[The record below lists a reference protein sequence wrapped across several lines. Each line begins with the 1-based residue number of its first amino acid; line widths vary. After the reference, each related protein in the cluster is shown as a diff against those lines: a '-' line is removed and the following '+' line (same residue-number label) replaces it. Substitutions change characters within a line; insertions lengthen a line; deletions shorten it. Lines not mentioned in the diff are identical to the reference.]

1 MLRPVWHL
9 SCYRVQMK
17 SPLPRLVAAALL
29 LGACA
34 AARSAE
40 RIPIK
45 VIALAGFEV
54 GDDSGDAPGDFQ
66 FWVEREK
73 LTERV
78 EVPGA
83 PHALLRNA
91 EGLYA
96 DVAGNTR
103 DPQMTPLPTSELVM
117 ALCLD
122 PQLDLSRTYWIVNGI
137 AGIDPAF
144 GPMGSA
150 VWAETVVDGDAM
162 REIDESEA
170 PSKWPY
176 GLFAIGT
183 DTPGVLPTAGGT
195 AGGWGGAKLQYT
207 MAYPLNKRLAHWAY
221 ETSKDVELPDS
232 PKLRAWRSRYVGY
245 PQAQLPPR
253 VMIGDALGSVR
264 YWHGP
269 RRTQWARDWVRAWT
283 NGKGTF
289 ATTSM
294 EAQDYVGTL
303 TRMAAKGYLDIN
315 RVMVMRSASN
325 YCMPPPGVAVTQTMG
340 DESLGTDASLEAAY
354 RSSAAVAHELLRN
367 WPKYYATIPGGPP

>member
-1 MLRPVWHL
+1 MLPARGTL
-9 SCYRVQMK
+9 RATQGIIMK
-17 SPLPRLVAAALL
+17 PRLALAALFL
-29 LGACA
+29 VLPGLVPRARA
-34 AARSAE
+34 AD

-54 GDDSGDAPGDFQ
+54 GDDTGDAPGEFQ

-73 LTERV
+73 LTERL

-83 PHALLRNA
+83 PHALLHNA
-91 EGLYA
+91 DGLYA

-122 PQLDLSRTYWIVNGI
+122 PQLDLSHTYWIVNGI

-150 VWAETVVDGDAM
+150 VWAENVVDGDAM

-170 PSKWPY
+170 PASWPY

-183 DTPGVLPTAGGT
+183 NTPGVLPTDGGT

-207 MAYPLNKRLAHWAY
+207 MNYPLNKKLVHWAY
-221 ETSKDVELPDS
+221 DVSKGVELPDS
-232 PKLRAWRSRYVGY
+232 SALKAWRARYTGF
-245 PQAQLPPR
+245 PKAQLPPQ

-269 RRTQWARDWVRAWT
+269 KRPSGRATGSRPGPVARAPSPRPLWRRRTTWAH
-283 NGKGTF
+283 
-289 ATTSM
+289 
-294 EAQDYVGTL
+294 
-303 TRMAAKGYLDIN
+303 
-315 RVMVMRSASN
+315 
-325 YCMPPPGVAVTQTMG
+325 
-340 DESLGTDASLEAAY
+340 
-354 RSSAAVAHELLRN
+354 SSAWR
-367 WPKYYATIPGGPP
+367 PRATSTSIGSWS

>member
-1 MLRPVWHL
+1 MDLRL
-9 SCYRVQMK
+9 FRRLK
-17 SPLPRLVAAALL
+17 LPLLALAAATAL
-29 LGACA
+29 API
-34 AARSAE
+34 ARAQDVVA
-40 RIPIK
+40 IK
-45 VIALAGFEV
+45 VIALTGFEV
-54 GDDSGDAPGDFQ
+54 GDDTGDAPGELQ

-73 LTERV
+73 LTQRI

-83 PHALLRNA
+83 PHALLGNA

-96 DVAGNTR
+96 EVSDNTR
-103 DPQMTPLPTSELVM
+103 DPQMTPLPASELVM

-122 PQLDLSRTYWIVNGI
+122 PHLDLHHTYWIVNGI

-150 VWAETVVDGDAM
+150 VWAENVVDGDAM

-170 PSKWPY
+170 PAGWPY

-183 DTPGVLPTAGGT
+183 DKPGALPTDGGT

-207 MAYPLNKRLAHWAY
+207 MAYPLNHRLAHWAY
-221 ETSKDVELPDS
+221 ATSKGVELPDS
-232 PKLRAWRSRYVGY
+232 PQLMAWRQKYVGF
-245 PQAQLPPR
+245 PNAQLAPR

-269 RRTQWARDWVRAWT
+269 RRTQWARDWVKAWT
-283 NGKGTF
+283 RGKGTF

-303 TRMAAKGYLDIN
+303 SRMAAKGYLDFS

-325 YCMPPPGVAVTQTMG
+325 YCMPPPGSTVASTMG
-340 DESLGTDASLEAAY
+340 DESLGTDAALEAAY

-367 WPKYYATIPGGPP
+367 WGQYEKTTPGN